1 MVYNSDH
8 DYHMGLRTEVDK
20 TKTGAKR
27 KGAGAGALRAAHTPA
42 DVEAAPAE
50 RPETPL
56 RGHKTDVWV
65 EIPMSASVGR
75 GDRAVSP
82 VSTSSSASEPPL
94 AQRMRMNGAAAAA
107 ATATVAS
114 DAASPALALS
124 VSAAATGDG
133 AMSPGAGAE
142 VSAELVCAGALRVDA
157 DGSA

>member
-1 MVYNSDH
+1 MVYNSDR
-8 DYHMGLRTEVDK
+8 DYHLGLRTEVDK

-27 KGAGAGALRAAHTPA
+27 KGAGAGTLRAAHTPA
-42 DVEAAPAE
+42 DVEAAPTE
-50 RPETPL
+50 RPETPV
-56 RGHKTDVWV
+56 RGHKADVWV
-65 EIPMSASVGR
+65 EIPVSASAGR

-107 ATATVAS
+107 VAS

-142 VSAELVCAGALRVDA
+142 VSAELVCASMCRVD
-157 DGSA
+157 